1 MVMMDFKGDSVK
13 RLKKQTESRRK
24 GKLIVILCKMSL
36 DVVVENGEG
45 KHGEAGTVRDAKM
58 ICWQKQGDRRAWRIE
73 SNVGHVQL
81 HEN

>member
-13 RLKKQTESRRK
+13 RLKRQTESRRK

-45 KHGEAGTVRDAKM
+45 KHGEAGTVGM
-58 ICWQKQGDRRAWRIE
+58 RR
-73 SNVGHVQL
+73 
-81 HEN
+81 